1 MCGIVGYIGK
11 NEALLNLK
19 SKIKLLEYRGY
30 DSSGLCVIDPGTNS
44 FYIKKTIGTI
54 DKIKNLKKVDSSVGI
69 SHTRWATHGKI
80 NKTNAHPQLSQNSK
94 ISIVH
99 NGIVENYQDLK
110 LFLIKNGYKFNS
122 ETDTEVISNLIEFF
136 LKKYDIKESLKRTLK
151 EIDGS
156 SSIVGINLDQPEKIF
171 IMKKGNSGGLVISE
185 NNKNEKIIS
194 SDPTIINGFAE
205 SYRYLVDS
213 EIAFLDDNKID
224 FIVEAP
230 GKNNRE
236 IKLENGNSQIHNDV
250 YQYKM
255 EEEIFYQPTAIDNLE
270 NNYLELIVEKLENSN
285 LNFKNIKR
293 IIILG
298 MGSSYNA
305 GYVGVH
311 YFENITK
318 IQSEIINASEFI
330 DSGKIIS
337 DKDLV
342 IGITQSGETA
352 ETIKALEYAKVKNA
366 KTLAIVEKSIS
377 QASII
382 SDVTVNIGSGPEYAV
397 ASTKT
402 FTSTTISLYIISKYL
417 LSKSQG
423 KNLNE
428 KKLKFEINSLNNRIK
443 NLLKNTDRLKEISKK
458 LSNLEH
464 ILFLGRD
471 IMYPIAMEGALK
483 MKEVCYIHAEAYPAG
498 EMKHGVNALIGKN
511 MPSLVMAPSGK
522 SFNKMVSTVNEIRA
536 RDGEVI
542 GILDMADNEINSL
555 LSNYLI
561 IDNFNYYLD
570 IVLYTINLQLI
581 SFYTS
586 LILKI
591 NPDRPRN
598 LAKTVTVE

>member
-11 NEALLNLK
+11 NDALLNLK
-19 SKIKLLEYRGY
+19 NKIKLLEYRGY
-30 DSSGLCVIDPGTNS
+30 DSSGLCVIDSKTND
-44 FYIKKTIGTI
+44 FFIKKTIGTI
-54 DKIKNLKKVDSSVGI
+54 DKIKNLKRIKSSVGI

-80 NKTNAHPQLSQNSK
+80 NEINAHPQLSQNNK

-110 LFLIKNGYKFNS
+110 LFLIKNGYKFIS
-122 ETDTEVISNLIEFF
+122 ETDTEVIANLIEHF
-136 LKKYDIKESLKRTLK
+136 LKKYDIKESLKKTLK
-151 EIDGS
+151 EIEGS
-156 SSIVGINLDQPEKIF
+156 SSIVGINLDQPKKIF

-185 NNKNEKIIS
+185 NHNNEKIIS
-194 SDPTIINGFAE
+194 SDPTIINGFAD
-205 SYRYLVDS
+205 SYRYLVDN
-213 EIAFLDDNKID
+213 EIAFLGDNEIT
-224 FIVEAP
+224 FITKVP
-230 GKNNRE
+230 GKNNRK
-236 IKLENGNSQIHNDV
+236 IKLENENLQTYNEI
-250 YQYKM
+250 YQHKM
-255 EEEIFYQPTAIDNLE
+255 EEEIYYQPKAIDNLK
-270 NNYLELIVEKLENSN
+270 NNYLKLIVEKLENSK

-293 IIILG
+293 IMILG

-305 GYVGVH
+305 GSIGAY
-311 YFENITK
+311 YFENISK
-318 IQSEIINASEFI
+318 IQSQVINASEFI
-330 DSGKIIS
+330 DSGKIVN
-337 DKDLV
+337 KNDLV
-342 IGITQSGETA
+342 VGITQSGETA
-352 ETIKALEYAKVKNA
+352 ETIRALEYAKNKNA
-366 KTLAIVEKSIS
+366 KTLAIVEKSVS

-417 LSKSQG
+417 LSKTQN
-423 KNLNE
+423 KNLNN
-428 KKLKFEINSLNNRIK
+428 KRMKFEINSLNKRIK
-443 NLLKNTDRLKEISKK
+443 NLLKNTNKIKEVSKK
-458 LSNLEH
+458 LSKLDH

-471 IMYPIAMEGALK
+471 IMHPIAMEGALK

-511 MPSLVMAPSGK
+511 MPSLVMVPSGK

-542 GILDMADNEINSL
+542 GILDIEDNEINSL
-555 LSNYLI
+555 LSDYLI
-561 IDNFNYYLD
+561 IESFNSYLD

>member
-318 IQSEIINASEFI
+318 IQSQIINASEFI

-352 ETIKALEYAKVKNA
+352 ETIKALEYARVKNA

>member
-236 IKLENGNSQIHNDV
+236 IKLKNDNSQIHNDV

-318 IQSEIINASEFI
+318 IQSQIINASEFI

>member
-30 DSSGLCVIDPGTNS
+30 DSSGLCVIDSRTNS

-270 NNYLELIVEKLENSN
+270 NNY
-285 LNFKNIKR
+285 
-293 IIILG
+293 
-298 MGSSYNA
+298 
-305 GYVGVH
+305 
-311 YFENITK
+311 
-318 IQSEIINASEFI
+318 
-330 DSGKIIS
+330 
-337 DKDLV
+337 
-342 IGITQSGETA
+342 
-352 ETIKALEYAKVKNA
+352 
-366 KTLAIVEKSIS
+366 
-377 QASII
+377 
-382 SDVTVNIGSGPEYAV
+382 
-397 ASTKT
+397 
-402 FTSTTISLYIISKYL
+402 
-417 LSKSQG
+417 
-423 KNLNE
+423 
-428 KKLKFEINSLNNRIK
+428 
-443 NLLKNTDRLKEISKK
+443 
-458 LSNLEH
+458 
-464 ILFLGRD
+464 
-471 IMYPIAMEGALK
+471 
-483 MKEVCYIHAEAYPAG
+483 
-498 EMKHGVNALIGKN
+498 
-511 MPSLVMAPSGK
+511 
-522 SFNKMVSTVNEIRA
+522 
-536 RDGEVI
+536 
-542 GILDMADNEINSL
+542 
-555 LSNYLI
+555 
-561 IDNFNYYLD
+561 
-570 IVLYTINLQLI
+570 
-581 SFYTS
+581 
-586 LILKI
+586 
-591 NPDRPRN
+591 
-598 LAKTVTVE
+598 

>member
-30 DSSGLCVIDPGTNS
+30 DSSGLCVIDSRTNS

-156 SSIVGINLDQPEKIF
+156 SSIVGINLGQPEKIF

-236 IKLENGNSQIHNDV
+236 IKLENGNSQIYNDV

-318 IQSEIINASEFI
+318 IQSQIINASEFI

-542 GILDMADNEINSL
+542 GILDIADNEINSL

>member
-30 DSSGLCVIDPGTNS
+30 DSSGLCVIDSRTNS

-318 IQSEIINASEFI
+318 IQSQIINASEFI

-352 ETIKALEYAKVKNA
+352 ETIKALEYARVKNA

>member
-318 IQSEIINASEFI
+318 IQSQIINASEFI

>member
-11 NEALLNLK
+11 NDALLNLK
-19 SKIKLLEYRGY
+19 NKIKLLEYRGY
-30 DSSGLCVIDPGTNS
+30 DSSGLCVIDSKTND
-44 FYIKKTIGTI
+44 FFIKKTIGTI
-54 DKIKNLKKVDSSVGI
+54 DKIKNLKKIKSSVGI

-80 NKTNAHPQLSQNSK
+80 NEINAHPQLSQNNK

-110 LFLIKNGYKFNS
+110 LFLIKNGYKFIS
-122 ETDTEVISNLIEFF
+122 ETDTEVIANLIEHF
-136 LKKYDIKESLKRTLK
+136 LKKYDIKESLKKTLK
-151 EIDGS
+151 EIEGS
-156 SSIVGINLDQPEKIF
+156 SSIVGINLDQPKKIF

-185 NNKNEKIIS
+185 NHNNEKIIS
-194 SDPTIINGFAE
+194 SDPTIINGFAN
-205 SYRYLVDS
+205 SYRYLVDN
-213 EIAFLDDNKID
+213 EIAFLGDNEIT
-224 FIVEAP
+224 FITKVP
-230 GKNNRE
+230 GKNNRK
-236 IKLENGNSQIHNDV
+236 IKLENENLQTYNEI
-250 YQYKM
+250 YQHKM
-255 EEEIFYQPTAIDNLE
+255 EEEIYYQPKAIDNLK
-270 NNYLELIVEKLENSN
+270 NNYLKLIVEKLENSK

-293 IIILG
+293 IMILG

-305 GYVGVH
+305 GSIGAY
-311 YFENITK
+311 YFENISK
-318 IQSEIINASEFI
+318 IQSQVINASEFI
-330 DSGKIIS
+330 DSGKIVN
-337 DKDLV
+337 KNDLV
-342 IGITQSGETA
+342 VGITQSGETA
-352 ETIKALEYAKVKNA
+352 ETIRALEYAKNKNA
-366 KTLAIVEKSIS
+366 KTLAIVEKSVS

-417 LSKSQG
+417 LSKTQN
-423 KNLNE
+423 KNLNN
-428 KKLKFEINSLNNRIK
+428 KRMKFEINSLNKRIK
-443 NLLKNTDRLKEISKK
+443 NLLKNTNKIKEVSKK
-458 LSNLEH
+458 LSKLDH

-471 IMYPIAMEGALK
+471 IMHPIAMEGALK

-511 MPSLVMAPSGK
+511 MPSLVMVPSGK

-542 GILDMADNEINSL
+542 GILDIEDNEINSL
-555 LSNYLI
+555 LSDYLI
-561 IDNFNYYLD
+561 IESFNSYLD

>member
-1 MCGIVGYIGK
+1 MCGMVGYIGK

-30 DSSGLCVIDPGTNS
+30 DSSGLCVIDSRTNS

-318 IQSEIINASEFI
+318 IQSQIINASEFI

-352 ETIKALEYAKVKNA
+352 ETIKALEYARVKNA